1 VATEATKDI
10 SASLVKELRE
20 MTGAGMMECK
30 KALTETGGDLQKA
43 VEELRKRGIA
53 KGAKLAGRVASE
65 GAVGS
70 YVHLGGKIGVL
81 VEVNCETD
89 FVGKSPDFQDLV
101 KDIAMHIAAAAP
113 RFVRR
118 EEVPADVV
126 AKEKEILAGSED
138 LKSKPENVREKIV
151 EGRINKFFEE
161 ICLIEQPF
169 VKDPNSTVK
178 AMIEAK
184 QAKIGEKIDVR
195 RFVRYQLG
203 EGIEKRQEDFA
214 AEVAAQMGK
223 QG

>member
-1 VATEATKDI
+1 
-10 SASLVKELRE
+10 R
-20 MTGAGMMECK
+20 
-30 KALTETGGDLQKA
+30 
-43 VEELRKRGIA
+43 
-53 KGAKLAGRVASE
+53 AGRVASE

-113 RFVRR
+113 RYVRR
-118 EEVPADVV
+118 EDVPADVV
-126 AKEKEILAGSED
+126 AKEKEILAGSDD

-151 EGRINKFFEE
+151 EGRVNKFFEE

-203 EGIEKRQEDFA
+203 EGIEKRQDDFA

-223 QG
+223 QA

>member
-1 VATEATKDI
+1 MATEATQI
-10 SASLVKELRE
+10 SAAQVRELRE

-30 KALTETGGDLQKA
+30 KALVETGGDLQKA

-65 GAVGS
+65 GSIGA

-89 FVGKSPDFQDLV
+89 FVGKGPDFQELV
-101 KDIAMHIAAAAP
+101 KDVAMHIAAAAP
-113 RFVRR
+113 RYVRR
-118 EEVPADVV
+118 EEVPADIV

-138 LKSKPENVREKIV
+138 ILTKPEGVREKIV

-161 ICLIEQPF
+161 ICLLEQPF
-169 VKDPNSTVK
+169 VKDPNLTVK
-178 AMIEAK
+178 DLIAQK
-184 QAKIGEKIDVR
+184 QTKIGEKIDVR

-203 EGIEKRQEDFA
+203 EGLEKRSEDFA
-214 AEVAAQMGK
+214 AEVAAQMGN

>member
-1 VATEATKDI
+1 MATEAKEI
-10 SASLVKELRE
+10 SAALVKELRE

-30 KALTETGGDLQKA
+30 KALVETGGNLQQA
-43 VEELRKRGIA
+43 VDELRKRGIA

-65 GAVGS
+65 GAIGA

-81 VEVNCETD
+81 VEINCETD
-89 FVGKSPDFQDLV
+89 FVGKGPDFQELV

-113 RFVRR
+113 RYVRR

-126 AKEKEILAGSED
+126 AKETEVLSNSDDIKA
-138 LKSKPENVREKIV
+138 KPENVRGKIV

-161 ICLIEQPF
+161 ICLIDQPF
-169 VKDPNSTVK
+169 VKDPNLTVK
-178 AMIEAK
+178 DLIAQK

-203 EGIEKRQEDFA
+203 EGIEKRPDDFA
-214 AEVAAQMGK
+214 AEVAAAQMGS

>member
-1 VATEATKDI
+1 VATEAKEI
-10 SASLVKELRE
+10 SAALVKELRE

-30 KALTETGGDLQKA
+30 KALVEANGDLQKA

-53 KGAKLAGRVASE
+53 KGAKLAGRIASE
-65 GAVGS
+65 GAVGA

-89 FVGKSPDFQDLV
+89 FVGKGPEFQELV
-101 KDIAMHIAAAAP
+101 KDVAMHIAAAAP

-118 EEVPADVV
+118 EEVPEPVV
-126 AKEKEILAGSED
+126 TKEKEILSQSD
-138 LKSKPENVREKIV
+138 DIMKKPEGVREKIV

-161 ICLIEQPF
+161 ICLLEQPF
-169 VKDPNSTVK
+169 VKDPNLTVK
-178 AMIEAK
+178 EMIEQK

-203 EGIEKRQEDFA
+203 EGIEKRQDDFA
-214 AEVAAQMGK
+214 AEVAAQMS

>member
-1 VATEATKDI
+1 MATEAKEI
-10 SASLVKELRE
+10 SAALVKELRE

-30 KALTETGGDLQKA
+30 KALVDAGGDLQKA

-65 GAVGS
+65 GAIGA

-81 VEVNCETD
+81 VEINCETD
-89 FVGKSPDFQDLV
+89 FVGKGPDFQELV
-101 KDIAMHIAAAAP
+101 KDVAMHIAAAAP

-118 EEVPADVV
+118 DEVPEATVT
-126 AKEKEILAGSED
+126 KEKEILSQSD
-138 LKSKPENVREKIV
+138 DIMKKPEGVREKIV

-161 ICLIEQPF
+161 ICLLEQPF
-169 VKDPNSTVK
+169 VKDPNLTVK
-178 AMIEAK
+178 EMIEQK

-214 AEVAAQMGK
+214 AEVAAQMG